1 MCTRCDLLQC
11 KRESIPEWQFARYII
26 QSASAIRFV
35 VVSAAVIT
43 PTFQPSLRPLLQGGD
58 QGPEVVS
65 RCQRQYFPSTRGY
78 ASYTDTFFSRS
89 PFLPLSPSFSLSPVR
104 SLARSLFRALVDA
117 AGEITHFEN
126 ACRRAEAVDSSHVW
140 DT

>member
-1 MCTRCDLLQC
+1 MTPATRRVRARAHARRRRRTIIMCTRCDLLQC

-26 QSASAIRFV
+26 QSASAVRFV

-58 QGPEVVS
+58 QEPEVVS

-78 ASYTDTFFSRS
+78 ASYTDTFFLAHLFSPSRSRS
-89 PFLPLSPSFSLSPVR
+89 P
-104 SLARSLFRALVDA
+104 ARSFALSW
-117 AGEITHFEN
+117 T
-126 ACRRAEAVDSSHVW
+126 RRAK
-140 DT
+140 